1 MESARRNYRLGV
13 SSGALL
19 GAGAS
24 FININ
29 LVIAAFTYQLTASK
43 FLVGL
48 ITSLAGAALLF
59 PQLLLSSRIEHQKR
73 KRPLFIVM
81 SALQTLLL
89 AVMVPVMWIAG
100 RHNTALL
107 VALFFLSYVVC
118 RTLEGC
124 AGLTML
130 DIVGGVIAHNRL
142 GSFFAYQALF
152 GGVLAFLSGFLVLQ
166 PILTEIAF
174 PFNYALLMVCAT
186 VLTGVGWTLFLFIG
200 EATDH
205 TPAKRR
211 GVWEAIATGARMLM
225 RDRNYLSLLLMRILV
240 IANAVAVAFYV
251 PYGVER
257 LGAIGMSGIF
267 VGFLQGSRLLSST
280 VWGRLSDVRGSRS
293 CLLWGGVFFVLAPIA
308 ALLAPR
314 LPETFRWPIHGASVA
329 LDLPLCMYLLALC
342 IFGVALQANLVGRG
356 AFIIE
361 AADPARRPSYI
372 AFQNAV
378 AFPFTFLPAIAG
390 WIIGDSTSGLDYLF
404 LFAVFTG
411 VLTFFAAFRLTEV
424 RKVGGVR

>member
-1 MESARRNYRLGV
+1 MYRTMRRIRSFEEAAHQMYTQGLMPGLAHLYIGEEAVAVGV
-13 SSGALL
+13 CEALET
-19 GAGAS
+19 GDYITSTHRGHGH
-24 FININ
+24 
-29 LVIAAFTYQLTASK
+29 VIAKGCDVRPMMAEILGKRTGYCKGKGGSMHIAS
-43 FLVGL
+43 
-48 ITSLAGAALLF
+48 
-59 PQLLLSSRIEHQKR
+59 IEH
-73 KRPLFIVM
+73 
-81 SALQTLLL
+81 
-89 AVMVPVMWIAG
+89 
-100 RHNTALL
+100 
-107 VALFFLSYVVC
+107 
-118 RTLEGC
+118 
-124 AGLTML
+124 
-130 DIVGGVIAHNRL
+130 GVI
-142 GSFFAYQALF
+142 G
-152 GGVLAFLSGFLVLQ
+152 
-166 PILTEIAF
+166 
-174 PFNYALLMVCAT
+174 
-186 VLTGVGWTLFLFIG
+186 
-200 EATDH
+200 
-205 TPAKRR
+205 
-211 GVWEAIATGARMLM
+211 TGARMLM

-240 IANAVAVAFYV
+240 IANAVAMAFYV